1 MQDKEGGYMSVRK
14 VAALKRVKSL
24 TRDVNIVN
32 EAIQMSNKL
41 ELSADTLKVRYCF
54 IYWVC
59 IYVTNL
65 HNKYF
70 FLGVTR
76 IVLIQ
81 LIN

>member
-41 ELSADTLKVRYCF
+41 ELSADALKVRYCF
-54 IYWVC
+54 IY
-59 IYVTNL
+59 
-65 HNKYF
+65 
-70 FLGVTR
+70 
-76 IVLIQ
+76 
-81 LIN
+81 